1 MDKAKKG
8 WGAWLLIG
16 IAVTYM
22 GFLIVAPISALIV
35 GAFEEGLLPVI
46 KSLTTTAFRQA
57 LSLSIRI
64 ALLVVIIQT
73 VLGTMVAWVIVR
85 HNFLGKSLLNGIIDV
100 PFAVSPVVVGYMRLL
115 LFGRNGFLFPLIEKT
130 GVQVAFA
137 VPGMFLA
144 TLFVSLPFMIREMIP
159 VIQNLDRQQE
169 LAASTLG
176 ANGWVIFWRVIF
188 PQLRRGL
195 IYGMTLTLARAL
207 GEFGAV
213 LVIGGGVQGRTETT
227 TLYIFRSLEERRL
240 IEAYSAS
247 ILLGS
252 FSVII
257 VYLADVLKRH
267 QMTRNALGVI
277 EDSFTAKLKIE

>member
-100 PFAVSPVVVGYMRLL
+100 PFAVSPVVVGYMLLL

-188 PQLRRGL
+188 PQLRSGL

-257 VYLADVLKRH
+257 VYLADALKRH
-267 QMTRNALGVI
+267 QMTRNAMG
-277 EDSFTAKLKIE
+277 SSKIHLLQN

>member
-1 MDKAKKG
+1 
-8 WGAWLLIG
+8 
-16 IAVTYM
+16 
-22 GFLIVAPISALIV
+22 
-35 GAFEEGLLPVI
+35 
-46 KSLTTTAFRQA
+46 
-57 LSLSIRI
+57 
-64 ALLVVIIQT
+64 
-73 VLGTMVAWVIVR
+73 
-85 HNFLGKSLLNGIIDV
+85 
-100 PFAVSPVVVGYMRLL
+100 
-115 LFGRNGFLFPLIEKT
+115 
-130 GVQVAFA
+130 
-137 VPGMFLA
+137 
-144 TLFVSLPFMIREMIP
+144 MIREMIP

-188 PQLRRGL
+188 PQLRSGL

-257 VYLADVLKRH
+257 VYLADALKRH

>member
-16 IAVTYM
+16 ITVTYM

-46 KSLTTTAFRQA
+46 KSLKTPAFRQA
-57 LSLSIRI
+57 LSLSVRI

-85 HNFLGKSLLNGIIDV
+85 HDFLGKSLLNGIIDV
-100 PFAVSPVVVGYMRLL
+100 PFAVSPVVVGYMLLL

-188 PQLRRGL
+188 PQLRSGL

-257 VYLADVLKRH
+257 VYLADALKRH